1 MNYIKQAKKIKGTT
15 GTILLQLLEMRL
27 DNLVFRLGL
36 APTIAARQL
45 VSHGHVTVNQ
55 LPVSIP
61 SYQCQPGDKLSIK
74 DNATSKRLV
83 NKYLESPA
91 LSNIPQHLDFD
102 KKNLSAKILG
112 IIDREWVALKLNEL
126 YRNRILFAKNL
137 KFSLNKVLFSCLTFK
152 EGSYLVIIQH
162 MTAVTLSELLDA
174 GVHFGHQA
182 SRWNPKMFP
191 YIYAEQNGIHV
202 IDLIQTSR
210 LLTYAHD
217 YVQKNAQNNKTFL
230 FVGTKRQAANIIA
243 EEAKSVELFM

>member
-1 MNYIKQAKKIKGTT
+1 MARYTGAKLRITRRLGDLPGLTSKKGNSNARPGQHGANQKKLTQYAIRLEEKQKIRFNYGLSEKQLMNYIKQAKKIKGTT

-36 APTIAARQL
+36 APTIAAARQL

-55 LPVSIP
+55 TSVSIP

-126 YRNRILFAKNL
+126 F
-137 KFSLNKVLFSCLTFK
+137 
-152 EGSYLVIIQH
+152 VI
-162 MTAVTLSELLDA
+162 EYY
-174 GVHFGHQA
+174 
-182 SRWNPKMFP
+182 SRK
-191 YIYAEQNGIHV
+191 I
-202 IDLIQTSR
+202 
-210 LLTYAHD
+210 
-217 YVQKNAQNNKTFL
+217 
-230 FVGTKRQAANIIA
+230 
-243 EEAKSVELFM
+243 